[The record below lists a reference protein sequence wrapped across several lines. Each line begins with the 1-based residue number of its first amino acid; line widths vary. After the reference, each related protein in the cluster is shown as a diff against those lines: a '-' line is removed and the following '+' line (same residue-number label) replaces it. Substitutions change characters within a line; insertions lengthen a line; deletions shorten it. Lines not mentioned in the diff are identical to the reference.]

1 MKFSS
6 LCALLSISISLSS
19 AWALPQDFG
28 IGNFLQGGMAMD
40 GRDLTPG
47 FMAPEAWNGSQELD
61 GSWRDAYENGPRR
74 VRHIKAAPYLF
85 GQVPIGVEA
94 VYLGKALERIS
105 IYYLG
110 SGTFFGYAPGLKDSA
125 AGQAT
130 LKQKQRQFRKIFTN
144 LEKSLS
150 SNIEDLTGDRGKSA
164 SEGTTSLF
172 KQRFHQY
179 EKDGLAV
186 QLRTAKDFYVR
197 VDLRRR
203 ETVRESLLSPE
214 HESVRKRERLKR
226 LKGNVKQVAT
236 GDVQVDGVPMIYQ
249 GGRAYCGITT
259 FLMGAQYLGIQV
271 DPATL
276 ASVAG
281 FRYGQG
287 GKKMIEAYNA
297 VAREGGMRLK
307 RATKIDI
314 ERVQASV
321 DAGLPVLVWRHY
333 DKGRNQLHM
342 RATGRA
348 GALPEPDDSDKARWP
363 GVGSPA
369 HASVI
374 TGYNRQTNEV
384 IFDES
389 WGEHARGKRMRA
401 EELEATSYYV
411 FYFSV

>member
-1 MKFSS
+1 
-6 LCALLSISISLSS
+6 
-19 AWALPQDFG
+19 
-28 IGNFLQGGMAMD
+28 
-40 GRDLTPG
+40 
-47 FMAPEAWNGSQELD
+47 
-61 GSWRDAYENGPRR
+61 
-74 VRHIKAAPYLF
+74 
-85 GQVPIGVEA
+85 
-94 VYLGKALERIS
+94 
-105 IYYLG
+105 
-110 SGTFFGYAPGLKDSA
+110 
-125 AGQAT
+125 
-130 LKQKQRQFRKIFTN
+130 
-144 LEKSLS
+144 
-150 SNIEDLTGDRGKSA
+150 
-164 SEGTTSLF
+164 
-172 KQRFHQY
+172 
-179 EKDGLAV
+179 V

-203 ETVRESLLSPE
+203 ETARESLLSPE
-214 HESVRKRERLKR
+214 HESVRNRERLKR
-226 LKGNVKQVAT
+226 LKENVKQVAT

-307 RATKIDI
+307 RATKVDI

-342 RATGRA
+342 RATGCA

-369 HASVI
+369 HASVS
-374 TGYNRQTNEV
+374 TGYNRQTSEV